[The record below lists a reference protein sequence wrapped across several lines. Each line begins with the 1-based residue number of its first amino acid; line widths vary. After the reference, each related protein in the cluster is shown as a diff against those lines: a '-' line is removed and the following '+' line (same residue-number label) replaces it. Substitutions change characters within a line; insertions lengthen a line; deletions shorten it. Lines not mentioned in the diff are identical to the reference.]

1 MSRVVAAIALIMF
14 TLAQATESNPIRK
27 VLQMLS
33 ELQGTI
39 ISQASDA
46 QKVYNKYVSYCE
58 DRSHNLGLEIKNG
71 KSDRDSLQA
80 RIDEE
85 TANIGALTARIE
97 DLSADSSSSESDL
110 KVATS
115 LRDKEA
121 ADFAA
126 EEHDLVE
133 ILESLGRA
141 VTHLTK
147 KGGAALLQEK
157 SADSVTEALVV
168 MVDATAISSED
179 ASRLTALV
187 QERSLEK
194 TEKADSS
201 DDDDDDSELE
211 LSAPAPAAHKSRNG
225 GVITTLEGLYE
236 RAEGQLNKLRETE
249 ATARQNYER
258 LKASLTNEIKLAAKD
273 MNAAKIGVEAS
284 QEAKS
289 VASGDL
295 TMTMKD
301 LERDT
306 ASKEALHHECMTAA
320 QAYQSATKARDAELG
335 ALAASKK
342 AIEQI
347 RAEAESSFAQQLS
360 FAQLTSQARSRTR
373 LESTKFQ
380 VVHFVRK
387 LASRLKS
394 VALTQLASRLSS
406 EIHLSTTDKKDP
418 FAKVR
423 SMIEDMISQLV
434 SAAETEAQH
443 KAYCDKQLAST
454 DAQREE
460 TSAELDSLTSKTN
473 QKIARSAKT
482 REQISTLQKE
492 LADIARAKAEASELR
507 REEGKTFL
515 KSKGMMERSLSGIQL
530 ALKIL
535 RDHYGSADAGGAGG
549 IISLLEVVESDFT
562 QGLAGLV
569 VEEEGSA
576 NYYNSETKHGF
587 DMETAAKENNM
598 KYKTKEYMSMNKA
611 VNEMSGDLSTLQN
624 RLNAV
629 NEFGKTLEK
638 TCGPQ
643 PDSYEERKKRRDEE
657 IDGLKQAL
665 EILEGTSFLQ
675 FGSSHKLRGARE
687 HSA

>member
-1 MSRVVAAIALIMF
+1 MS
-14 TLAQATESNPIRK
+14 
-27 VLQMLS
+27 
-33 ELQGTI
+33 
-39 ISQASDA
+39 A
-46 QKVYNKYVSYCE
+46 QK
-58 DRSHNLGLEIKNG
+58 
-71 KSDRDSLQA
+71 A
-80 RIDEE
+80 
-85 TANIGALTARIE
+85 
-97 DLSADSSSSESDL
+97 SS
-110 KVATS
+110 TS
-115 LRDKEA
+115 C
-121 ADFAA
+121 
-126 EEHDLVE
+126 
-133 ILESLGRA
+133 
-141 VTHLTK
+141 
-147 KGGAALLQEK
+147 
-157 SADSVTEALVV
+157 
-168 MVDATAISSED
+168 
-179 ASRLTALV
+179 
-187 QERSLEK
+187 
-194 TEKADSS
+194 
-201 DDDDDDSELE
+201 
-211 LSAPAPAAHKSRNG
+211 
-225 GVITTLEGLYE
+225 
-236 RAEGQLNKLRETE
+236 
-249 ATARQNYER
+249 ARQ
-258 LKASLTNEIKLAAKD
+258 KQQP
-273 MNAAKIGVEAS
+273 AKIGVEQS

-320 QAYQSATKARDAELG
+320 QAYQSATKARDNELG

-347 RAEAESSFAQQLS
+347 RADAESSFAQQLS
-360 FAQLTSQARSRTR
+360 FAQLTSQARSRTK

-380 VVHFVRK
+380 VIHFVRK

-473 QKIARSAKT
+473 QKVARSAKT

-515 KSKGMMERSLSGIQL
+515 KSKGMMERALSGIQL

-535 RDHYGSADAGGAGG
+535 RDHYGSADAGG

>member
-14 TLAQATESNPIRK
+14 TLAQATESNPISK

-46 QKVYNKYVSYCE
+46 QKVYDKYVSYCE

-110 KVATS
+110 QAATS

-194 TEKADSS
+194 TEEADSS
-201 DDDDDDSELE
+201 DDDDDSELE
-211 LSAPAPAAHKSRNG
+211 LGAPAPAAHKSRNS
-225 GVITTLEGLYE
+225 GVISTLEGLYE

-295 TMTMKD
+295 TMTIKD

-320 QAYQSATKARDAELG
+320 QAYQSATKARDNELG

-360 FAQLTSQARSRTR
+360 FAQLTSQARSRTK

-394 VALTQLASRLSS
+394 AALTQLASRLSS
-406 EIHLSTTDKKDP
+406 EIHLSTTDEKDP

-473 QKIARSAKT
+473 QKVARSAKT

-515 KSKGMMERSLSGIQL
+515 KSKGMMERSLSGIKL

-535 RDHYGSADAGGAGG
+535 REHYGSADAGGAGG

-611 VNEMSGDLSTLQN
+611 VNEMSGDLSGLQN

-629 NEFGKTLEK
+629 NEFGKTLAK

-675 FGSSHKLRGARE
+675 FGSSHKLRGARQ

>member
-97 DLSADSSSSESDL
+97 DLSADSSSSENDL
-110 KVATS
+110 QAATS

-126 EEHDLVE
+126 EEHDLVK

-194 TEKADSS
+194 TEEADSS
-201 DDDDDDSELE
+201 DDDDDSELE
-211 LSAPAPAAHKSRNG
+211 LGAPAPAAHKSRNS
-225 GVITTLEGLYE
+225 GVISTLEGLYE

-258 LKASLTNEIKLAAKD
+258 LKASLANEIKLAAKD
-273 MNAAKIGVEAS
+273 MNAAKLGVEQS

-320 QAYQSATKARDAELG
+320 QAYQSATKARDNELG

-347 RAEAESSFAQQLS
+347 RADAESSFAQQLS
-360 FAQLTSQARSRTR
+360 FAQLTSQARSRTK

-380 VVHFVRK
+380 VIHFVRK

-473 QKIARSAKT
+473 QKVARSAKT

-515 KSKGMMERSLSGIQL
+515 KSKGMMERALSGIQL

-535 RDHYGSADAGGAGG
+535 RDHYGSADAGG

-675 FGSSHKLRGARE
+675 FGSSHKLRGARP